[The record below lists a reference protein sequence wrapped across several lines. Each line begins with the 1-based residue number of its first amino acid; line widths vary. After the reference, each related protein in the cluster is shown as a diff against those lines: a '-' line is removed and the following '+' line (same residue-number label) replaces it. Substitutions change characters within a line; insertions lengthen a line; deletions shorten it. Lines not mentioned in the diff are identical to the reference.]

1 MSTQAVS
8 SAPWDM
14 RKAASCRRIE
24 DLWMKDRI
32 YVCHTYYHAYVAFLK
47 ELHLRRGKDKAAAG
61 EASLVLSSMSN
72 DFEQFGERVKAAG
85 LFADV
90 ISFDEKREDHF
101 PELAAFR
108 QDKGNIIFNMWQRI
122 RFTKRYAELEAPYV
136 PVDFRKYR
144 EIYVFC
150 DSDPIGYYLNQ
161 NRIHYHALEDGL
173 NCLVHFDAARYDNR
187 GHFGL
192 KAFLSKKL
200 NLIFV
205 QNGYGKY
212 CLDMEVNSISA
223 ITMPC
228 PYYKEL
234 PRQNLVDALTREDK
248 DVILR
253 AFVRDMDSLLKKIEE
268 CGGKSGET
276 EASGKP
282 GEESTKGT
290 GAGGQKQDKILLLT
304 DPLCTLDVREQIFKD
319 IVEEY
324 EKQGQIFI
332 KPHPRDEL
340 DYRKVFPGYPIF
352 DATVPMEMLNFF
364 PDLHFDMVVTVF
376 TDLKGIRFA
385 DKLVRLGDEFMD
397 KYEDP
402 EIHNQNKRIGIIE
415 KDNQL

>member
-1 MSTQAVS
+1 M
-8 SAPWDM
+8 
-14 RKAASCRRIE
+14 
-24 DLWMKDRI
+24 
-32 YVCHTYYHAYVAFLK
+32 
-47 ELHLRRGKDKAAAG
+47 
-61 EASLVLSSMSN
+61 
-72 DFEQFGERVKAAG
+72 
-85 LFADV
+85 
-90 ISFDEKREDHF
+90 
-101 PELAAFR
+101 
-108 QDKGNIIFNMWQRI
+108 
-122 RFTKRYAELEAPYV
+122 
-136 PVDFRKYR
+136 
-144 EIYVFC
+144 
-150 DSDPIGYYLNQ
+150 
-161 NRIHYHALEDGL
+161 EDGL

-234 PRQNLVDALTREDK
+234 PRQKLVDELTGEDK
-248 DVILR
+248 DIILR
-253 AFVRDMDSLLKKIEE
+253 AFVRDMDSLLKKIKE
-268 CGGKSGET
+268 CGGTDDGGKEAPAGSQEET
-276 EASGKP
+276 CEKKKA
-282 GEESTKGT
+282 
-290 GAGGQKQDKILLLT
+290 GAGKQKRDKILLLT
-304 DPLCTLDVREQIFKD
+304 DPLCTLDVRERIFKD

-340 DYRKVFPGYPIF
+340 DYRKVFPGYPMF
-352 DATVPMEMLNFF
+352 DGTVPMEMLNFF
-364 PDLHFDMVVTVF
+364 PDLHFDQVVTVF

-397 KYEDP
+397 RYEDP

-415 KDNQL
+415 KDTDNL